1 MEDQAPS
8 SARDARSDGRGP
20 ADHLFMGEVTQPV
33 LIKDN
38 GLLLV
43 SRPDGSIDGGQDGA
57 GLHYHD
63 TRYLSRYA
71 LRIGGQPPMPLMTS
85 SARGSEAV
93 IQLSNYDI
101 DEGEARRLE
110 LQSLRIEVRRRLD
123 GQGLRLV
130 DDITVESFV
139 PGLARCRIE
148 LLLDARFEPLFEL
161 RGAKP
166 KRRGVLERRQTES
179 EVAFAYAGADGV
191 RRGLV
196 AAFAPAPAKIE
207 AHDGEPVRVVFD
219 LALRRRATAALS
231 IVFQLSESGAAAAP
245 APSPP
250 APWLE
255 NSAFRSDNARLDA
268 AMAASFRDLRLLQT
282 GLDARFIAGG
292 APWFVAPFARDSL
305 IAALQ
310 ILPFDPRPAEG
321 VARQL
326 AVHQGLRHD
335 PETGEQPGKI
345 PHEFRVGEMAHL
357 AEVPHHPSYLS
368 VDATPL
374 FLVLVGR
381 HAAWTGRLDLF
392 EHLRE
397 PVERALAWLREHG
410 DSDGDGY
417 VDYTGETPDGLLNQ
431 GWKDSP
437 DGVIGPDGSI
447 PKPPIA
453 LCEVQGY
460 VYLAKSL
467 LAEIFR
473 RIGDRVRARALAA
486 EAHDLAQR
494 FNRDFWMEDEGCFCL
509 ALARGGVQV
518 RAVTSNAGH
527 ALWSG
532 VAEPDKARRTA
543 ERLLRPD
550 MWSGWGVRTLS
561 ERAPA
566 HNPLHYHRGSVWPF
580 DNALLVEGLMR
591 YGQRDAAVRLV
602 GDVLGAA
609 DAFALSRL
617 PEFYVGFQRAD
628 GLLPA
633 RCPFA
638 EPLQAWS
645 SGALPAMVAA
655 LLGLRGLDGGE
666 VRAEAPLLPPGTSR
680 VELILHGAAGDP
692 VRWAFPPPDTPKS

>member
-1 MEDQAPS
+1 MEDQAS
-8 SARDARSDGRGP
+8 SAAEGSRSDGQVS

-33 LIKDN
+33 LIKDG

-43 SRPDGSIDGGQDGA
+43 SRPDGSIDHAQDGG

-71 LRIGGQPPMPLMTS
+71 MRIGGQAPMTLMAS

-101 DEGEARRLE
+101 DQGEGRRLA
-110 LQSLRIEVRRRLD
+110 LQSLKVDVSRRLD
-123 GQGLRLV
+123 GHGLRLT
-130 DDITVESFV
+130 DAITVESFAS
-139 PGLARCRIE
+139 GLTSIRIE
-148 LLLDARFEPLFEL
+148 LLLDAKFEPLFEL

-166 KRRGVLERRQTES
+166 KHRGALRRLRTEAGM
-179 EVAFAYAGADGV
+179 EFAYEGADKV
-191 RRGLV
+191 RRVLK
-196 AAFAPAPAKIE
+196 AAFDPAPSKIE
-207 AHDGEPVRVVFD
+207 AHDGEPVRAVFE
-219 LALRRRATAALS
+219 LALRRRETAALRV
-231 IVFQLSESGAAAAP
+231 VFEITETGAAA
-245 APSPP
+245 PP
-250 APWLE
+250 APVAQEPWLE
-255 NSAFRSDNARLDA
+255 GRIFQSDNARLDA
-268 AMAASFRDLRLLQT
+268 AMSASFRDLRLLQT
-282 GLDARFIAGG
+282 GLDAQFIAGG

-310 ILPFDPRPAEG
+310 VLAFDPRPAVG

-326 AVHQGLRHD
+326 AAHQGVRHN

-357 AEVPHHPSYLS
+357 GEVPHRPSYLS

-374 FLVLVGR
+374 FLILVAR
-381 HAAWTGRLDLF
+381 HVAWTGRLDLF
-392 EHLRE
+392 EALRD
-397 PVERALAWLREHG
+397 PVERALAWLDEYG

-417 VDYTGETPDGLLNQ
+417 VDYAGETPDGLLNQ

-437 DGVIGPDGSI
+437 DGVIGADGSI
-447 PKPPIA
+447 PRPPIA
-453 LCEVQGY
+453 LCEVQSY
-460 VYLAKSL
+460 VYFAKSL
-467 LAEIFR
+467 LADVFR
-473 RIGDRVRARALAA
+473 RSGDRGRAQALAA
-486 EAHDLAQR
+486 EAQDLATR

-509 ALARGGVQV
+509 ALGRGGLQV

-532 VAEPDKARRTA
+532 IAEPDKARGVA

-580 DNALLVEGLMR
+580 DNAMLLEGLMR
-591 YGQRDAAVRLV
+591 YGQREAAARLFADILDAA
-602 GDVLGAA
+602 G
-609 DAFALSRL
+609 AFALSRL

-645 SGALPAMVAA
+645 SGALPAMIAA
-655 LLGLRGLDGGE
+655 LLGMRGLDGGK
-666 VRAEAPLLPPGTSR
+666 VRAEAPLLPPGASR
-680 VELILHGAAGDP
+680 VELVLRGADGDP
-692 VRWAFPPPDTPKS
+692 VSWAFP